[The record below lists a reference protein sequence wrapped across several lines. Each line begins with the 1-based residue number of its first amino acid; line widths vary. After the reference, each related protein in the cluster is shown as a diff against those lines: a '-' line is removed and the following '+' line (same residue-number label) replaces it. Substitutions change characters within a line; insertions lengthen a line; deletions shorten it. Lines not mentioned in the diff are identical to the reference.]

1 MKEITFEELIEE
13 KFSYDITKDGKYRL
27 SNLELKILLQ
37 QVREAT
43 IAEAANYCVSQD
55 WIKTID
61 NLKRMPTDRIIDFEK
76 PTDRIKLNKK

>member
-1 MKEITFEELIEE
+1 MENTFEELIKE
-13 KFSYDITKDGKYRL
+13 KFSYDITKDGKYRF

-43 IAEAANYCVSQD
+43 IAEAINYCVSQD

-61 NLKRMPTDRIIDFEK
+61 NLKRMPTDRITDFESL
-76 PTDRIKLNKK
+76 PTDIIKTEK